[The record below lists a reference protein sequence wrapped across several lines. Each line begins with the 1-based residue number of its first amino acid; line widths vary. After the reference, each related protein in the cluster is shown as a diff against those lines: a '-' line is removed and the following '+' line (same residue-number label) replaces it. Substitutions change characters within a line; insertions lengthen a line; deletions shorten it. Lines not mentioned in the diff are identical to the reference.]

1 MKLQAIL
8 WGGVALYFGAITL
21 IYNAVGGE
29 AVGVTLL
36 ALAGALGGL
45 IGGWAWGRYRRDPT
59 PRPEDRAD
67 GDAPDE
73 TGVVGIYPSASL
85 RPLALA
91 FGASAAVLGVALG
104 SWMTIAG
111 VAIVASQVALL
122 TRDADPG
129 PVDE

>member
-8 WGGVALYFGAITL
+8 WGGVALYFGAMTL
-21 IYNAVGGE
+21 IYRVVGGE
-29 AVGVTLL
+29 AVGLTLL

-67 GDAPDE
+67 GDASDE

-91 FGASAAVLGVALG
+91 FGATATALGVVLG